1 MFLLI
6 RKTIPVICL
15 LISFLYGLFLFDDT
29 DHLLKRYLVA
39 FLLLNVIINFPNKK
53 TLLNFSQFIR
63 PWIPWIVGC
72 LVIPLIVH
80 GSKGLTFQLHLLLI
94 MCLLVCTL
102 CKYKLKRCYV
112 IASISLTSLVISS
125 AVCIDISI
133 NGLGVNVLGQNKNIV
148 LGGICLMSSTLIMY
162 VLTSRSSDEKLLKI
176 LAICSIVMSLLA
188 TIFAEVRTSIVGFFG
203 LFLVIAI
210 FLRYQIKKL
219 HLLIFFS
226 TIIFTVSCFVL
237 TGRLQEGW
245 NDLIQWQSGNSNS
258 SWGIRIELWHLALR
272 AIPDHFL
279 FGWGYQ
285 PFNTIIQH
293 GYIFPVT
300 NFPAQHLH
308 NDYISYLATYGFLG
322 LIGWLGT
329 LFFMFKQALQD
340 PLRLALLSS
349 MTFMG
354 LTDCYWSF
362 SHFVLYIFT
371 FLWILLWLS
380 LHSEK
385 Y

>member
-1 MFLLI
+1 M
-6 RKTIPVICL
+6 
-15 LISFLYGLFLFDDT
+15 G
-29 DHLLKRYLVA
+29 
-39 FLLLNVIINFPNKK
+39 
-53 TLLNFSQFIR
+53 
-63 PWIPWIVGC
+63 
-72 LVIPLIVH
+72 
-80 GSKGLTFQLHLLLI
+80 
-94 MCLLVCTL
+94 
-102 CKYKLKRCYV
+102 
-112 IASISLTSLVISS
+112 
-125 AVCIDISI
+125 
-133 NGLGVNVLGQNKNIV
+133 
-148 LGGICLMSSTLIMY
+148 
-162 VLTSRSSDEKLLKI
+162 
-176 LAICSIVMSLLA
+176 
-188 TIFAEVRTSIVGFFG
+188 
-203 LFLVIAI
+203 
-210 FLRYQIKKL
+210 
-219 HLLIFFS
+219 FFS